1 MFSALVSVQQQAL
14 GNLRSIE
21 AKDTP
26 APRTVEEIQA
36 AYKLVEEVSQGGM
49 RF

>member
-1 MFSALVSVQQQAL
+1 MFSALVAVQVQAL

-21 AKDTP
+21 AKNAS

-36 AYKLVEEVSQGGM
+36 AYDLVE
-49 RF
+49 